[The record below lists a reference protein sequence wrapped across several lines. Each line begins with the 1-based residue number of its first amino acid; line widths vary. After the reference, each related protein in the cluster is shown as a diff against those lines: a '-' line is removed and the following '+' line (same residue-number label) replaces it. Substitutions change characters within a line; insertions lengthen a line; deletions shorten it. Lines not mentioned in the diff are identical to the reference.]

1 MQTPVISTLSVH
13 KTADTVSIIS
23 GKQMSINHDISIKKY
38 GDILYFTPQYKYRY
52 SIDENVLILDS
63 DGLCFRTI
71 YEGTAASESV
81 DSGKMYSFE
90 LLDSGNFAGLE
101 KLEVE

>member
-1 MQTPVISTLSVH
+1 MSTNYAV
-13 KTADTVSIIS
+13 
-23 GKQMSINHDISIKKY
+23 SIKKH

-63 DGLCFRTI
+63 DGLYFRTI

-81 DSGKMYSFE
+81 DSGKMYRFE
-90 LLDSGNFAGLE
+90 LLDSSNFAGIE
-101 KLEVE
+101 KPEVE